1 MGIPRKAY
9 LHILN
14 TSTSKY
20 HNKLVGL
27 DGYKFASK
35 KERLRYVILKD
46 MASKGEITCL
56 KIHPRYLLQ
65 GAFDKNGKHYRP
77 IYYIADF
84 EYLAKTGQVIV
95 EDVKGFRKEKVFLL
109 KQKLFEKKFSAL
121 HISII

>member
-20 HNKLVGL
+20 HNKLVDL

-46 MASKGEITCL
+46 MAGKGEITCL

-65 GAFDKNGKHYRP
+65 GAFDKNGRHYRP

-84 EYLAKTGQVIV
+84 EYW
-95 EDVKGFRKEKVFLL
+95 DVKTQKIVVLDTKGFFTDVFEIKRKI
-109 KQKLFEKKFSAL
+109 FEKTYPNL
-121 HISII
+121 TISII